1 MFDLVNDVEA
11 YPKRFGWCDGS
22 EVLEREDNV
31 LVARLDLKFAGL
43 RQSFTTR
50 NTTDKPHSLAM
61 KFVEG
66 PFRSLD
72 GVFTFQALGDV
83 GCKIALALDFDYAG
97 PEGQVVLALV
107 VPSGTTAWQAIEL
120 ARGGLPAGVTPD
132 PARLGIFA
140 RKVA

>member
-1 MFDLVNDVEA
+1 VIEIRRSAIVPFTPAQMFDLVNDVEA
-11 YPKRFGWCDGS
+11 YPKRFGWCDAA

-43 RQSFTTR
+43 KQSFTTR
-50 NTTDKPHSLAM
+50 NTMDKPNSLAM

-97 PEGQVVLALV
+97 LGGSVLRM
-107 VPSGTTAWQAIEL
+107 GFQQL
-120 ARGGLPAGVTPD
+120 ANRMVD
-132 PARLGIFA
+132 DFCDEARRQYG
-140 RKVA
+140 

>member
-1 MFDLVNDVEA
+1 MIEIRRSAIVPFTPAQMFDLVNDVEA
-11 YPKRFGWCDGS
+11 YPKRFGWCDAA

-31 LVARLDLKFAGL
+31 LVARLDLKFAGIK
-43 RQSFTTR
+43 QSFTTR

-97 PEGQVVLALV
+97 LGGAVLRM
-107 VPSGTTAWQAIEL
+107 GFQQL
-120 ARGGLPAGVTPD
+120 ANRMVD
-132 PARLGIFA
+132 DFCDEARRQYG
-140 RKVA
+140 

>member
-1 MFDLVNDVEA
+1 MIEIRRSAIVPFTPAQMFDLVNDVEA
-11 YPKRFGWCDGS
+11 YPKRFGWCDAA

-43 RQSFTTR
+43 KQSFTTR
-50 NTTDKPHSLAM
+50 NTMDKPNSLAM

-97 PEGQVVLALV
+97 LGGSVLRM
-107 VPSGTTAWQAIEL
+107 GFQQL
-120 ARGGLPAGVTPD
+120 ANRMVD
-132 PARLGIFA
+132 DFCDEARRQYG
-140 RKVA
+140 

>member
-1 MFDLVNDVEA
+1 MIEIRRSAIVPFTPAQMFDLVNDVEA
-11 YPKRFGWCDGS
+11 YPKRFGWCDAA

-61 KFVEG
+61 KFVQG

-97 PEGQVVLALV
+97 LGGSVLRM
-107 VPSGTTAWQAIEL
+107 GFQQL
-120 ARGGLPAGVTPD
+120 ANRMVD
-132 PARLGIFA
+132 DFCDEARRQYG
-140 RKVA
+140 

>member
-1 MFDLVNDVEA
+1 MIEIRRSAIVPFTPGQMFDLVNDVEA
-11 YPKRFGWCDGS
+11 YPKRFGWCDAA

-31 LVARLDLKFAGL
+31 LVARLDLKFAGIK
-43 RQSFTTR
+43 QSFTTR

-97 PEGQVVLALV
+97 LGGTVLRM
-107 VPSGTTAWQAIEL
+107 GFQQL
-120 ARGGLPAGVTPD
+120 ANRMVD
-132 PARLGIFA
+132 DFCDEARRQYG
-140 RKVA
+140 